1 MDSFLRVTTVTTF
14 TFSLEYQPWPFNTVT
29 PRCAFCVIASAISV
43 YLGENMKNCTDWRM
57 PLIYMS
63 SVRLVTV
70 IAISPYMTL
79 SMPES
84 GKNPDEQM
92 MSTSVNRSARPRVIV
107 RYLLIILAM
116 MSVPP
121 DEPLFVNANPMP
133 MPSIRPANMDDMKGS
148 NIGNCSPV
156 NCWYRSRNGIH
167 NHMVRHNTPNIERM
181 LN

>member
-1 MDSFLRVTTVTTF
+1 MVM
-14 TFSLEYQPWPFNTVT
+14 
-29 PRCAFCVIASAISV
+29 AI
-43 YLGENMKNCTDWRM
+43 R
-57 PLIYMS
+57 
-63 SVRLVTV
+63 
-70 IAISPYMTL
+70 PYMTL

-84 GKNPDEQM
+84 GSNPDEQI
-92 MSTSVNRSARPRVIV
+92 MSTSVNSSARPSVIV

-133 MPSIRPANMDDMKGS
+133 IPRIKPAIIDDMNGS
-148 NIGNCSPV
+148 NSGNGSPV

-167 NHMVRHNTPNIERM
+167 NHIVKHSTPNIDRM